1 MAIEHNIRDILSDA
15 WMDIESLGD
24 FPHNHVCDIKCDLSN
39 YDGTIYDCS
48 YQRTMDLLKALDC
61 VIFSDSAC
69 NIDISEEGAIK
80 EFGSPPIEMG
90 REPRVPLTESKG
102 ELEW

>member
-24 FPHNHVCDIKCDLSN
+24 FPNHVCDIKCDLSN
-39 YDGTIYDCS
+39 YEYGTIYNCS
-48 YQRTMDLLKALDC
+48 YQRTIDLLKALDN

-69 NIDISEEGAIK
+69 NINISEEGAID
-80 EFGSPPIEMG
+80 GS
-90 REPRVPLTESKG
+90 S
-102 ELEW
+102 